1 MRTKVG
7 TLTLYYDDGDL
18 VWNSDERLVI
28 AVEIE
33 KWLRLYSKK
42 YLVEKLSEVMCE
54 ISEE

>member
-42 YLVEKLSEVMCE
+42 YLVEKLSEVMRE
-54 ISEE
+54 VSEE